1 MAFISN
7 QIHFDNQQGTES
19 NILCNSE
26 ELAFTQTAKYTF
38 DNDVFAKGVKLAN
51 ENDIQNLQS
60 EIDSILPISNY
71 AYINGDDETSQLGG
85 IPFGTGAINT
95 LIQSPDFLYDNVNK
109 VVKVDNINLATQT
122 QIDTLQ
128 SEIDNIPTPNPNVW
142 VNSDGI
148 TSNGNRIPF
157 TDGSPNGMTTTQSL
171 TFAIDPQNNP
181 TLTVGGTQMISD
193 NNNNMFLRSANNIE
207 TSNNIILKGPA
218 SVQTS
223 FQHGTNNSN
232 EYVKTYVDKDNFNFI
247 TDNQIGSVTEF
258 KGSSQYDFDNT
269 IYVNGTELT
278 PSNPN
283 ALVTSQ
289 PLITPS
295 AGAIILSDGINPF
308 GTNTDNNLSYAV
320 VASAPTLTVGNAK
333 IISANNNMV
342 LETTDYI
349 LTKKDIYLQGTE
361 DVQRYLTIGL
371 NNVLNNVKTSVN
383 INTQD
388 YICDNQLASKT
399 QWKGASEYTFDNNVN
414 IGDVSTSK
422 TLTLNGVP
430 ITPSGGGLSAGLL
443 RALNVN
449 QIVPDV
455 SKTYDI
461 VWSDLTPAEQAIWA
475 GGSEPPI
482 AGSDNS
488 WGFQKLSVGSQKINW
503 TLPFDFLTANLKFQ
517 DVLSVYAII
526 KLNTASN
533 ISAEGY
539 LWFEIKSQNIVPDP
553 PNYRTRWNYAN
564 SASGVISQLGNTY
577 KIYAS
582 DAIPASTAASN
593 TGKGQEPYPLQSRF
607 KSNPVD
613 VEPTSLFSIPFTKFV
628 VSPTGDTSPGYTSA
642 FVQSIALNT
651 ASNINSF
658 DFSVY
663 AIGFNDVR
671 YNLKFA

>member
-1 MAFISN
+1 MADFQTILNPSN
-7 QIHFDNQQGTES
+7 TSLTLHCKNAILDGT
-19 NILCNSE
+19 NVLN
-26 ELAFTQTAKYTF
+26 ELA
-38 DNDVFAKGVKLAN
+38 
-51 ENDIQNLQS
+51 
-60 EIDSILPISNY
+60 
-71 AYINGDDETSQLGG
+71 
-85 IPFGTGAINT
+85 
-95 LIQSPDFLYDNVNK
+95 
-109 VVKVDNINLATQT
+109 
-122 QIDTLQ
+122 TLQ
-128 SEIDNIPTPNPNVW
+128 TEIDNI
-142 VNSDGI
+142 
-148 TSNGNRIPF
+148 IP
-157 TDGSPNGMTTTQSL
+157 G
-171 TFAIDPQNNP
+171 
-181 TLTVGGTQMISD
+181 
-193 NNNNMFLRSANNIE
+193 
-207 TSNNIILKGPA
+207 
-218 SVQTS
+218 
-223 FQHGTNNSN
+223 
-232 EYVKTYVDKDNFNFI
+232 
-247 TDNQIGSVTEF
+247 
-258 KGSSQYDFDNT
+258 
-269 IYVNGTELT
+269 
-278 PSNPN
+278 NPN
-283 ALVTSQ
+283 ALITDQ

-295 AGAIILSDGINPF
+295 TGSIIFSDGINPF
-308 GTNTDNNLSYAV
+308 GTNTDNNLSYNV
-320 VASAPTLTVGNAK
+320 VSGTPTLTIGDAK
-333 IISANNNMV
+333 ILSANNNMV

-361 DVQRYLTIGL
+361 DVQRYLTIGV
-371 NNVLNNVKTSVN
+371 NNVVNNVKTYVDK
-383 INTQD
+383 TTTD

-399 QWKGASEYTFDNNVN
+399 QWKGASEYTFDNDVKIGTIGQTKKLFVN
-414 IGDVSTSK
+414 DIE
-422 TLTLNGVP
+422 
-430 ITPSGGGLSAGLL
+430 ITPSVGLSTGML

-488 WGFQKLSVGSQKINW
+488 WGFQKLIVGTQKINW

-539 LWFEIKSQNIVPDP
+539 IWFEIKSQNTIPDP

-582 DAIPASTAASN
+582 DAIPLSTTASN
-593 TGKGQEPYPLQSRF
+593 TGKGQEPYPLQSKF

-628 VSPTGDTSPGYTSA
+628 VSPTGDTSVGFTSA

-651 ASNINSF
+651 ASNINTYNF
-658 DFSVY
+658 DLI